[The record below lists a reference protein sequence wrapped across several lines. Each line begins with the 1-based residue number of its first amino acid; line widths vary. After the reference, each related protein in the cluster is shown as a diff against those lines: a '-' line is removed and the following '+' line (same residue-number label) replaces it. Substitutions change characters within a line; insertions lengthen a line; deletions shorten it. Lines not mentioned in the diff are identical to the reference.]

1 MGYILKKYYFAY
13 EYRYK
18 QVHNEGLLWFSD
30 KPTPELLE
38 WVEFNC
44 ISTESDICEI
54 GCGEG
59 RDALYLSEKGFNITA
74 IDASESAIVKCK
86 EIAAKKD
93 MKVNWIV
100 ADALFLDRYLK
111 KKYKWVYSIAAL
123 HMLVNDEDRHMFL
136 DSIYKIL
143 EPGGKAL
150 LVSMGNGV
158 GERKTDINTAFELQ
172 ERNHMATGKEVLV
185 AGTSYRSINWASH
198 KKEIEKAGFII
209 EKAINTENDE
219 YGNCM
224 TVYLIKK

>member
-1 MGYILKKYYFAY
+1 MKKYYFAY
-13 EYRYK
+13 EDRYK

-38 WVEFNC
+38 WVEFNS
-44 ISTESDICEI
+44 ISIGSDICEI

-59 RDALYLSEKGFNITA
+59 RDALYLSGKGLNITA

-86 EIAAKKD
+86 EIAARRD
-93 MKVNWIV
+93 LKVNCIV

-111 KKYKWVYSIAAL
+111 KQYKWVYSIAAL

-150 LVSMGNGV
+150 LVSKGNGV
-158 GERKTDINTAFELQ
+158 DEIKTDINTAFELH
-172 ERNHMATGKEVLV
+172 ERNHMATGKKVLI
-185 AGTSYRSINWASH
+185 AGTSYRSINWPSH

-209 EKAINTENDE
+209 EKAINTENVE